1 MKVRLKNRFQKDK
14 GQSTVEFI
22 FVFIAFIFFLSL
34 SYNAVVSFAV
44 YQYLS
49 YATFMT
55 ARAYQASRDDP
66 AAQLEAAKKTMAIYV
81 SNVQPGSGSTP
92 FGFSRNKTLA
102 TITAFTTPTPNPGN
116 FLTPFR
122 LDFEVPLI
130 TVPLGQDLKRDF
142 GTLKLSTQSSLG
154 REPTKA
160 ECVNFFKS
168 FIQKFL
174 RGGGGPAGHSWEG
187 MEDNGC

>member
-1 MKVRLKNRFQKDK
+1 MNKSIKRKFKK
-14 GQSTVEFI
+14 AGQGTIEFI

-66 AAQLEAAKKTMAIYV
+66 NKQLEAATRTMKIYV
-81 SNVQPGSGSTP
+81 PNVSPGSGSTP
-92 FGFSRNKTLA
+92 FGFSAKRKLA
-102 TITAFTTPTPNPGN
+102 TITAFITPNVNSNTGN
-116 FLTPFR
+116 VTTPFR
-122 LDFEVPLI
+122 LEFEVPLI
-130 TVPLGQDLKRDF
+130 TVPLGQDLKKEF
-142 GTLKLSTQSSLG
+142 GTLKLSTQSNLG
-154 REPTKA
+154 REPTKK
-160 ECVNFFKS
+160 ECQMFF
-168 FIQKFL
+168 QKKFQDFF
-174 RGGGGPAGHSWEG
+174 RGGNNLHTWEG

>member
-1 MKVRLKNRFQKDK
+1 MKKIINFSFHKKK

-34 SYNAVVSFAV
+34 SYNTVVSFAV

-66 AAQLEAAKKTMAIYV
+66 NAQLQAAIRTMNIYV
-81 SNVQPGSGSTP
+81 PDVPQGQGSTK
-92 FGFSRNKTLA
+92 FGFSARTLA
-102 TITAFTTPTPNPGN
+102 TIKKFETPSASQNSGN
-116 FLTPFR
+116 VTQPFR
-122 LDFEVPLI
+122 LTFEVPLI
-130 TVPLGQDLKRDF
+130 TVPLGKDLKRDF
-142 GTLKLSTQSSLG
+142 GTITLSTESNLG
-154 REPTKA
+154 REPTKK
-160 ECVNFFKS
+160 ECEVFFQKFFSKFFK
-168 FIQKFL
+168 
-174 RGGGGPAGHSWEG
+174 GGNNLHTWEG

>member
-1 MKVRLKNRFQKDK
+1 MKKRMERKFKKD
-14 GQSTVEFI
+14 GQGTVEFI

-34 SYNAVVSFAV
+34 SYNVVVSFAV

-66 AAQLEAAKKTMAIYV
+66 NAQLEAATRTMQIYV
-81 SNVQPGSGSTP
+81 PNVSPGSGSTP
-92 FGFSRNKTLA
+92 FGFSAKRKLA
-102 TITAFTTPTPNPGN
+102 TITAFTAPKVNANTGN
-116 FLTPFR
+116 VTTPFR

-130 TVPLGQDLKRDF
+130 TVPLGQDLKKEF
-142 GTLKLSTQSSLG
+142 GTIELHTQSNLG
-154 REPTKA
+154 REPTKK
-160 ECVNFFKS
+160 ECTLFFEELFK
-168 FIQKFL
+168 KFF
-174 RGGGGPAGHSWEG
+174 RGGTGLHTSAG